1 MLPEDKGANSWI
13 RMTDTVDACICIQF
27 HSSYLFD
34 TFCLEYFEA
43 TSLKL
48 TAVVGLLC
56 PLYVNEKHGSCTVQ
70 CILVFIYSIIHL
82 HLYIYCIIAV
92 AVAVYKLEEQLTMST
107 ILLGVFMLMR

>member
-1 MLPEDKGANSWI
+1 M
-13 RMTDTVDACICIQF
+13 
-27 HSSYLFD
+27 
-34 TFCLEYFEA
+34 
-43 TSLKL
+43 
-48 TAVVGLLC
+48 

-70 CILVFIYSIIHL
+70 CILVFIYNITHL